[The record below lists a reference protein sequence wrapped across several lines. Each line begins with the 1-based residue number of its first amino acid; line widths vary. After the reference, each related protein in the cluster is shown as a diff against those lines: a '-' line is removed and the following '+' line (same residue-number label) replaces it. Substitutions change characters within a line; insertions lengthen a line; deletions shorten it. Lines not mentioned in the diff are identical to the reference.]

1 MRLAAHLATRSRN
14 EWCAL
19 LDGTDACVA
28 PVLDM
33 DEAPEHPHNRA
44 RGTFIEVG
52 GVVQPAPAPRFSR
65 SAPAQPRPPLTG
77 ATGEDVLADWGFS
90 PDALDALRKAGAI

>member
-1 MRLAAHLATRSRN
+1 MF
-14 EWCAL
+14 
-19 LDGTDACVA
+19 DGSDACVA

-52 GVVQPAPAPRFSR
+52 GVIQPAPAPRFSR
-65 SAPAQPRPPLTG
+65 STPATPRAPQVG
-77 ATGEDVLADWGFS
+77 ATGEDVLADWGFT
-90 PDALDALRKAGAI
+90 PDAIDGLRRAGAI